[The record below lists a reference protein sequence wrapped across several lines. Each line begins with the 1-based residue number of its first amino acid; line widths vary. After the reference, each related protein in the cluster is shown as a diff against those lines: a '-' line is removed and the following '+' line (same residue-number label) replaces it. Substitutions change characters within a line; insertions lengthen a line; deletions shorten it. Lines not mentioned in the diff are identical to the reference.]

1 LENDH
6 LRAFASSRETLSP
19 LRCSRFGGWED
30 GGPPFFRST
39 PIPPPPSSK
48 RSSNFSTAEDRI
60 KCLCAGFTA
69 PHQDKKRP
77 PQECGGLLK
86 NLD

>member
-6 LRAFASSRETLSP
+6 LRAFASSHETFSP
-19 LRCSRFGGWED
+19 SALQPLGGWGE

-39 PIPPPPSSK
+39 PIPPPRRSK
-48 RSSNFSTAEDRI
+48 RSSNFSTAADRI

-69 PHQDKKRP
+69 PHPDKKRP